1 MEAEADWKA
10 LQVTRDPA
18 SLEGLMVGFSETS
31 LGDPDPPGW
40 VELVLGTHP
49 TLEDRVAMAHSFE
62 AREGRSRAP

>member
-18 SLEGLMVGFSETS
+18 SLEGVMLDFSKTS

-40 VELVLGTHP
+40 VRLVLGTHP
-49 TLEDRVAMAHSFE
+49 TLAQRVAMA
-62 AREGRSRAP
+62 RAFDERR